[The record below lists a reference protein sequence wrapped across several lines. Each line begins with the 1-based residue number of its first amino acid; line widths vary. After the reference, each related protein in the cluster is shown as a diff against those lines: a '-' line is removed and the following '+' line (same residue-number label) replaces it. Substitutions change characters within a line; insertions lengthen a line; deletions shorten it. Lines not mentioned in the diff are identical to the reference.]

1 MPKKT
6 LNVAVVGSRGFDR
19 LDWVRDAMPQVFRAL
34 ALEYPKRK
42 LVVYSGG
49 AQGVDAEIASLVR
62 RRFSETMKVVEVL
75 PDWAAHGRSA
85 GIVRNEEIVNAA
97 DIVIAFW
104 DGKSPGTKNSI
115 DRALFAGKRLYVVRR
130 FFQGR
135 TSLHV
140 NDPIVSALSATIGA
154 TLPPWMA

>member
-6 LNVAVVGSRGFDR
+6 LNIAVVGSRGFDR
-19 LDWVRDAMPQVFRAL
+19 LDWVRDSMPEVFRAL

-42 LVVYSGG
+42 IVVYSGG
-49 AQGVDAEIASLVR
+49 APGVDAEIASLVR
-62 RRFSETMKVVEVL
+62 RRLRDIDLVEILADWEQHGKV
-75 PDWAAHGRSA
+75 A
-85 GIVRNEEIVNAA
+85 GILRNERIVNSA
-97 DIVIAFW
+97 DIVVAFW
-104 DGKSPGTKNSI
+104 DGKSLGTKNSI
-115 DRALFAGKRLYVVRR
+115 DRALLAGKRLYVVRR

-140 NDPIVSALSATIGA
+140 HDPIVSALSATIGA

>member
-49 AQGVDAEIASLVR
+49 ARGVDAEIASLVR
-62 RRFSETMKVVEVL
+62 RRLRDIDLVEILADWEQHGKV
-75 PDWAAHGRSA
+75 A
-85 GIVRNEEIVNAA
+85 GILRNERIVNSA

-104 DGKSPGTKNSI
+104 DGKSLGTKNSI
-115 DRALFAGKRLYVVRR
+115 DRALLAGKRLYVVRR

-140 NDPIVSALSATIGA
+140 NDPVVSALSATIGA